1 MNEEL
6 NVILQQVIYV
16 KTPYATMTPTTPNKV
31 LDETIENLQSVIGGG
46 GIKNP
51 PPQ

>member
-1 MNEEL
+1 MDEYL
-6 NVILQQVIYV
+6 NVILLQVQYINNNLS
-16 KTPYATMTPTTPNKV
+16 ATHPAKRVTT
-31 LDETIENLQSVIGGG
+31 ETIENLQSVIGGG